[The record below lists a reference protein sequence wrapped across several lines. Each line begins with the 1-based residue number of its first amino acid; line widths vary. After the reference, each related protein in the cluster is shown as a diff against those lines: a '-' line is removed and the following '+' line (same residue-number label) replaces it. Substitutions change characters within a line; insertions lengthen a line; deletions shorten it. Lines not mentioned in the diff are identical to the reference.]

1 MKKSFLAFIFLS
13 FICLFSCKSEKD
25 EATASN
31 QNWAEYL
38 GGSDR
43 NHYSKL
49 EQINASNVKQLKLAW
64 EYHTLDS
71 GQMQCNPI
79 MVNGI
84 LYGMTAS
91 TQPFAVDAATGKEIW
106 RRTGEDEKNNLNT
119 SRGLSYWEKAKDRR
133 ILFTSGAWLYAV
145 DAFTGKPV
153 LTFGENG
160 RTSLKSGL

>member
-1 MKKSFLAFIFLS
+1 MCLCLYIPIKFGQTQITVSKKVLMKKLFLAFIFLS
-13 FICLFSCKSEKD
+13 FICLFSCKSEK
-25 EATASN
+25 EETTASN

-38 GGSDR
+38 GGPDR

-79 MVNGI
+79 IVNGI

-91 TQPFAVDAATGKEIW
+91 TQPFAVDAATGKELW
-106 RRTGEDEKNNLNT
+106 RQGKITG
-119 SRGLSYWEKAKDRR
+119 
-133 ILFTSGAWLYAV
+133 
-145 DAFTGKPV
+145 
-153 LTFGENG
+153 
-160 RTSLKSGL
+160 